1 MPGEWDEKICYL
13 LSAFSCM
20 FHMYIYMILYTMPQ
34 LTNSIFY
41 SMLVVVIIIFLW
53 LLKCAVYEQVIRV
66 KNSWGLRPHT
76 LESLA
81 KHWSVSAQLN
91 IH

>member
-1 MPGEWDEKICYL
+1 MAATLGSTNNMEKEG
-13 LSAFSCM
+13 
-20 FHMYIYMILYTMPQ
+20 
-34 LTNSIFY
+34 
-41 SMLVVVIIIFLW
+41 
-53 LLKCAVYEQVIRV
+53 KKQVIRV
-66 KNSWGLRPHT
+66 KNSSGLPPHA